1 MGRVVRVR
9 RVRAQCGSHGFCL
22 LANCVCKPI
31 QVKRASAWLVARRV
45 PPKQR
50 SDHSDSTSY
59 LYALLRAVSELN
71 HNARILIMN
80 IPLHKVTF
88 LEISMDT
95 RTAIEAAL

>member
-1 MGRVVRVR
+1 M
-9 RVRAQCGSHGFCL
+9 
-22 LANCVCKPI
+22 